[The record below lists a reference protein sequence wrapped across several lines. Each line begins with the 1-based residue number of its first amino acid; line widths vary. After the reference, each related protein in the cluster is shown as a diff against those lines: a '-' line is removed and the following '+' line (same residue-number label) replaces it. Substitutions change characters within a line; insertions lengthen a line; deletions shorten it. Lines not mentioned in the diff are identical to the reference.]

1 MISKPTCEFWDCKPH
16 AVPKLRVGFFARSAQ
31 FKHLVSG
38 WMCRHEVAEIVFIQK
53 VVVIVGI
60 GVSRSEGAVL
70 ILVHALL
77 KGLTFGLVLF

>member
-1 MISKPTCEFWDCKPH
+1 
-16 AVPKLRVGFFARSAQ
+16 
-31 FKHLVSG
+31 
-38 WMCRHEVAEIVFIQK
+38 MCRHEVAEIVFIQK